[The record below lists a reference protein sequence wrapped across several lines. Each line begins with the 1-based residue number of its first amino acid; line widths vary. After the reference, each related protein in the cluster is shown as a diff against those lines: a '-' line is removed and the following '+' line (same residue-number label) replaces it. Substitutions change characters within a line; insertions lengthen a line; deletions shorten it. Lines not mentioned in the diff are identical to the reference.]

1 LHDKIAELGDRV
13 RQLEEALEEVQQKCS
28 NQPHPLLA
36 PELLKIKTSQELYGT
51 APLLP
56 PSTLTSEVSSST
68 APSQP
73 QDDRSLPNSVVALSL
88 GPRTTVITTDG
99 AGGVRMTGND
109 ASSASSAVVRRE
121 ITPPEVAPDILQLSS
136 TFPFPWMV
144 DLSIRKRIRDALP
157 PREEAEMVC
166 AEARN
171 NALWQYVTITYLS
184 QSSPALQLWTYS
196 LFFCAHAHD

>member
-1 LHDKIAELGDRV
+1 M
-13 RQLEEALEEVQQKCS
+13 EEVQQKCS

-51 APLLP
+51 VLLLP
-56 PSTLTSEVSSST
+56 PSTLTSEASSST
-68 APSQP
+68 APSLP
-73 QDDRSLPNSVVALSL
+73 QDDRSLPSSVVALSL
-88 GPRTTVITTDG
+88 EPRTTVITTAADG

-121 ITPPEVAPDILQLSS
+121 KTPPEVPPDILQLSS

-171 NALWQYVTITYLS
+171 NALWQYVTITYLN
-184 QSSPALQLWTYS
+184 QSSSSAALQLWAYALFTIYCFVPVLPLS
-196 LFFCAHAHD
+196 LMDHADY